1 VREVYGVDS
10 MVICGLYGR
19 DRQAALQARMD
30 EAYETLMDRDRRKAY
45 DVSLFPEGQ
54 PPSRRIDKSGP
65 IDVSPLRL
73 PTDPSPA
80 SAPER
85 PPLPPEPVI
94 GPETEITGAL
104 LRQLRE
110 SRGIDLAT
118 ISQKTKV
125 AIAHLRA
132 IEDERFPAM
141 PAPVYV
147 RGFLIEYAKLLRIDV
162 GRILGTYFARYKA
175 IREEAEGSRG

>member
-1 VREVYGVDS
+1 

-30 EAYETLMDRDRRKAY
+30 DAYETLMDAARRKAY

-54 PPSRRIDKSGP
+54 PSRRTNPLNDKSGP
-65 IDVSPLRL
+65 IDISSLRP
-73 PTDPSPA
+73 PTDPPKEIA
-80 SAPER
+80 EPR
-85 PPLPPEPVI
+85 PPLPPEPAI
-94 GPETEITGAL
+94 GPETEITGSL

-125 AIAHLRA
+125 AIAHLKA
-132 IEDERFPAM
+132 IEEERFPAM

-147 RGFLIEYAKLLRIDV
+147 RGFLIEYAKLLRLDV

-175 IREEAEGSRG
+175 IREEMEENRG